1 MSGSILEKLA
11 GRTAVRVRRFFK
23 KTPMDLRLAVKEDV
37 LELVRLRMAYL
48 QVEKPEV
55 NALKEGLLALSLG
68 NYFMR
73 HLGTSDLVC
82 WLAEFEGRVVGA
94 GGICFNHYPPNFE
107 SMEEE
112 MAQLINF
119 YTEPGYRNDEVE
131 QQLFARLLEEAERR
145 NVSVITVQDTEMG
158 KGGNRNFVLYK
169 KV

>member
-1 MSGSILEKLA
+1 MLEKLA
-11 GRTAVRVRRFFK
+11 GRTLVQVRRFLK

-37 LELVRLRMAYL
+37 VELVRLRMEYL
-48 QVEKPEV
+48 KVDRPEV

-68 NYFMR
+68 NYFIR
-73 HLGTSDLVC
+73 HLGTGDLVC
-82 WLAEFEGRVVGA
+82 WVTESEGRMVGG

-119 YTEPGYRNDEVE
+119 YTEPGYRNDELE
-131 QQLFARLLEEAERR
+131 QRLFARLLEEAERR
-145 NVSVITVQDTEMG
+145 NVGVITVGDMEMG

-169 KV
+169 KM

>member
-1 MSGSILEKLA
+1 
-11 GRTAVRVRRFFK
+11 
-23 KTPMDLRLAVKEDV
+23 MDLRLAVKEDV
-37 LELVRLRMAYL
+37 LELVRLRMEFLKAG
-48 QVEKPEV
+48 KPEV
-55 NALKEGLLALSLG
+55 NALKEDLLALSLG

-73 HLGTSDLVC
+73 HLGSGDLVC
-82 WLAEFEGRVVGA
+82 WVAESEGRIVGG
-94 GGICFNHYPPNFE
+94 GGICFNHYPPTFE

-119 YTEPGYRNDEVE
+119 YTEPGYRDDEWE

-145 NVSVITVQDTEMG
+145 NVGVITVQDAEMG

>member
-1 MSGSILEKLA
+1 MNIIEKLA
-11 GRTAVRVRRFFK
+11 GRTVLQVRRFFK
-23 KTPMDLRLAVKEDV
+23 KIPMDLRLAVEEDIPY
-37 LELVRLRMAYL
+37 LVRLRVEYL
-48 QVEKPEV
+48 KVERPEV

-73 HLGTSDLVC
+73 HLSTGDLVC
-82 WLAEFEGRVVGA
+82 WVAEFEGRMVGGA
-94 GGICFNHYPPNFE
+94 GICFNHYPPNFE

-119 YTEPGYRNDEVE
+119 YAEPGYRNDEME
-131 QQLFARLLEEAERR
+131 QQLFTRLVEEAERR
-145 NVSVITVQDTEMG
+145 NVSLITVQDVELG

>member
-1 MSGSILEKLA
+1 MNIIVQL
-11 GRTAVRVRRFFK
+11 RRFLK
-23 KTPMDLRLAVKEDV
+23 KTPMDLRLAVKEDIPA
-37 LELVRLRMAYL
+37 LVRLRMDFL
-48 QVEKPEV
+48 KIELPEV

-68 NYFMR
+68 NYFMHHFIR
-73 HLGTSDLVC
+73 GDLVC
-82 WLAEFEGRVVGA
+82 WVTVFDGKVVGG

-119 YTEPGYRNDEVE
+119 YAEPGYRNDELE
-131 QQLFARLLEEAERR
+131 QQLFAQLLEEAERR

-169 KV
+169 KQL

>member
-1 MSGSILEKLA
+1 MNMIEKLA
-11 GRTAVRVRRFFK
+11 GRTVLRVRRFLK
-23 KTPMDLRLAVKEDV
+23 QTPMDLRLAVKEDV
-37 LELVRLRMAYL
+37 LQLVKLRMEYL
-48 QVEKPEV
+48 KVEKPEM

-68 NYFMR
+68 NYFLR
-73 HLGTSDLVC
+73 HLGSGDLVC
-82 WLAEFEGRVVGA
+82 WVAEFEGRVVGG

-119 YTEPGYRNDEVE
+119 YAEPGYRNDELE

-145 NVSVITVQDTEMG
+145 NVGVITVQDTELG

-169 KV
+169 KM